1 MTNKVVTRELYKGY
15 GILVKDRKDGMYTG
29 VVTKPTG
36 GSKRRFVAESCLL
49 CVSYCEDYI
58 EGVLNE

>member
-15 GILVKDRKDGMYTG
+15 GILVKTRNDGMYTG
-29 VVTKPTG
+29 VVNKPKG
-36 GSKRRFVAESCLL
+36 GKKHFLAESCLL

-58 EGVLNE
+58 EGVLND